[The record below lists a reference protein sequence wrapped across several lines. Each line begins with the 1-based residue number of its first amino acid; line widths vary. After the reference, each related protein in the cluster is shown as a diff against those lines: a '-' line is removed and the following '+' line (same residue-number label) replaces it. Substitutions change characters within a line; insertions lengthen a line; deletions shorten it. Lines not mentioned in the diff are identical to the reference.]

1 MGSSGVSYTKKYRK
15 TSYPSES
22 KCITLDR
29 FGRSTPLSKERIWRE
44 ESMEEDRIEKG
55 GPAGPEELPVTEERS
70 AQKPDEEQVIEP
82 ENALPEV
89 TLQELPESLQAA
101 CGRAGWAKL
110 LPVQARAIPYVLAG
124 RNVMVQSQTGSGK
137 TGAFILPILERID
150 AAKPACQ
157 ALVLVPTRE
166 LAQQVARETELLRG
180 DRGVRTAVVYGGV
193 KYGPQLDA
201 FRDGAQI
208 VVGTP
213 GRILDHLLK
222 GTLNLDALEILVFD
236 EADRMLSMGFY
247 PDMKRVQQFL
257 PRRAIN
263 GYMFSAT
270 FPSYVIRLAG
280 EFLRNPEFLS
290 LSKDQVHVVGTD
302 HVFYLVPGMQRE
314 RSLVRI
320 IEMENP
326 VSAIIFCNMKSTVHY
341 VTVVLKRFGYD
352 ADELS
357 SDLAQGAR
365 ERVMGRVRKGALRF
379 LVATDVAARGIDI
392 PDLSH
397 VIQYEPPDDPEL
409 YIHRAGR
416 TGRVGASGTAITLVA
431 GMEQFNLRSI
441 ARNFN
446 INLQEKAMPTD
457 DDVEAIVA
465 QRIIASLEAHLRSR
479 DGLENE
485 RMRRFIPLGRSL
497 AEAEEDSPLIAMLL
511 DDYYQRTLQAPPKS
525 PTGEP
530 AEEEPAPAEE
540 RMEISSRDKDAKRKR
555 PRKRGPRRRDEGGP
569 RSPSAA
575 GG

>member
-1 MGSSGVSYTKKYRK
+1 
-15 TSYPSES
+15 
-22 KCITLDR
+22 
-29 FGRSTPLSKERIWRE
+29 
-44 ESMEEDRIEKG
+44 MEEDRSEDVG
-55 GPAGPEELPVTEERS
+55 QSGREPQAATAEPG
-70 AQKPDEEQVIEP
+70 AQKSDGERVIEP

-89 TLQELPESLQAA
+89 TLEGLPESLQAA
-101 CGRAGWAKL
+101 CVRAGWTKL

-150 AAKPACQ
+150 AARTACQ
-157 ALVLVPTRE
+157 AMILVPTRE

-222 GTLNLDALEILVFD
+222 GTLNLDALQILVFD

-290 LSKDQVHVVGTD
+290 LSKDQVHVAGTD

-446 INLQEKAMPTD
+446 INLHEKAMPTD
-457 DDVEAIVA
+457 EDVEAIVA
-465 QRIIASLEAHLRSR
+465 QRIIASLEANLRSR

-485 RMRRFIPLGRSL
+485 RMRRFIALGRSL

-511 DDYYQRTLQAPPKS
+511 DDYYQRTLQAAPQS
-525 PTGEP
+525 PTGETI
-530 AEEEPAPAEE
+530 EEAPEAPAGE
-540 RMEISSRDKDAKRKR
+540 RLEITGGDKGVKRKR
-555 PRKRGPRRRDEGGP
+555 PRNRGPRRRGEKGSSGP
-569 RSPSAA
+569 SVA
-575 GG
+575 GGQS

>member
-1 MGSSGVSYTKKYRK
+1 
-15 TSYPSES
+15 
-22 KCITLDR
+22 
-29 FGRSTPLSKERIWRE
+29 
-44 ESMEEDRIEKG
+44 MEEDRSVDVG
-55 GPAGPEELPVTEERS
+55 QAGAEPQPVTTETGPPNAYGER
-70 AQKPDEEQVIEP
+70 VIEP

-89 TLQELPESLQAA
+89 TLQGLPESLQAA
-101 CGRAGWAKL
+101 CARAGWTNL
-110 LPVQARAIPYVLAG
+110 LPVQTRTIPYVLAG
-124 RNVMVQSQTGSGK
+124 RNLMVQSQTGSGK
-137 TGAFILPILERID
+137 TGAFVLPILERID
-150 AAKPACQ
+150 AAKTACQ
-157 ALVLVPTRE
+157 ALILVPTRE

-201 FRDGAQI
+201 FRDGAQV

-222 GTLNLDALEILVFD
+222 GTLNLDAMQILVFD

-257 PRRAIN
+257 PHRAIN

-270 FPSYVIRLAG
+270 FPSYVMRLAG

-397 VIQYEPPDDPEL
+397 VIQYEPPEDPEL

-446 INLQEKAMPTD
+446 INLVEKAMPTD
-457 DDVEAIVA
+457 EDVEAIVA
-465 QRIIASLEAHLRSR
+465 QRIIASLEANLRSR

-485 RMRRFIPLGRSL
+485 RMRRFIALGRSL
-497 AEAEEDSPLIAMLL
+497 ADAEEDSPLIAMLL
-511 DDYYQRTLQAPPKS
+511 DDYYQRTLQAAPQS
-525 PTGEP
+525 PSGEIP
-530 AEEEPAPAEE
+530 EEAVEEPAAEE
-540 RMEISSRDKDAKRKR
+540 RMKISGGDKGKNRKR
-555 PRKRGPRRRDEGGP
+555 PRKRGPRRRGEGGSSGP
-569 RSPSAA
+569 PVA

>member
-1 MGSSGVSYTKKYRK
+1 MQEEKAEIGPGAAR
-15 TSYPSES
+15 EEE
-22 KCITLDR
+22 
-29 FGRSTPLSKERIWRE
+29 PLAAGKGPQGAKEERIVE
-44 ESMEEDRIEKG
+44 
-55 GPAGPEELPVTEERS
+55 
-70 AQKPDEEQVIEP
+70 PD
-82 ENALPEV
+82 NALPEV
-89 TLQELPESLQAA
+89 TLEELPESMRAA
-101 CGRAGWAKL
+101 CARAGWKKL
-110 LPVQARAIPYVLAG
+110 LPVQARAMPYVLAG
-124 RNVMVQSQTGSGK
+124 RNLMVQSQTGSGK

-150 AAKPACQ
+150 PAKGACQ
-157 ALVLVPTRE
+157 AMVLVPTRE
-166 LAQQVARETELLRG
+166 LAQQVAREAELLRG

-222 GTLNLDALEILVFD
+222 GTLQLDALKILVFD

-257 PRRAIN
+257 PKRPIN

-270 FPSYVIRLAG
+270 FPSFVLRLAG
-280 EFLRNPEFLS
+280 EFLRDPEFLS
-290 LSKDQVHVVGTD
+290 LSRDHVHVAQTD

-341 VTVVLKRFGYD
+341 VSVVLKRFGYD

-365 ERVMGRVRKGALRF
+365 EKVMQRVRKGALRF

-397 VIQYEPPDDPEL
+397 VFQYEPPEDPEL

-416 TGRVGASGTAITLVA
+416 TGRVGASGTAIMLIA
-431 GMEQFNLRSI
+431 GMEQFNLRAI
-441 ARNFN
+441 AKSFN
-446 INLQEKAMPTD
+446 IELREKALPSD
-457 DDVEAIVA
+457 EDIEAIVA
-465 QRIIASLEAHLRSR
+465 QRVIASLEASFRSR
-479 DGLENE
+479 NSIENE

-497 AEAEEDSPLIAMLL
+497 AEAEEESPLIAMLL
-511 DDYYQRTLQAPPKS
+511 DDYYQRSLQTAPQS
-525 PTGEP
+525 PSGEAP
-530 AEEEPAPAEE
+530 EEEEATAEEERREMHGGGKE
-540 RMEISSRDKDAKRKR
+540 KETRRRKPR
-555 PRKRGPRRRDEGGP
+555 PRKRTGAGFGNPSRR
-569 RSPSAA
+569 
-575 GG
+575 